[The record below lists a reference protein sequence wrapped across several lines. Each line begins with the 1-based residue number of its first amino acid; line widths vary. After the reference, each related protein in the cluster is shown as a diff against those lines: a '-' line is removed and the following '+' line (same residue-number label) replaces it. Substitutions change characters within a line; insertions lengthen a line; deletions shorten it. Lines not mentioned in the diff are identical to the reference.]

1 MPLPLLPVLG
11 AAAATGARVALT
23 AGARLGMGA
32 LRVGGSIAGRL
43 ATSFGG
49 ALVAG
54 GTALTRAVTPQQT
67 QGGPEESNTEA
78 EATQGAAGVQA
89 EEIQTTPTAVAATG
103 PSTGGD
109 IAGSLRDTPLTV
121 LRQIE
126 NNTKQTAQAIENL
139 SRSGRNRRDMDF
151 PIRGQDPRDVR
162 GAGIAGVLAIIP
174 LIASA
179 LQSATEPL
187 RSAIE
192 GTRQFVE
199 GVANTVSGALNSIG
213 EAFSRVAS
221 LFPSA
226 AGPEAQPGGP
236 EAETRRQ
243 ALQQAQVRA
252 TNEFSRIMRGSE
264 IPANV
269 RDELQEQLLSGRATT
284 TREAERIVA
293 GYIPDRRSPA
303 FQQAMQAFES
313 INAQRQRDAAY
324 GAGEAGTLDFPE
336 APPPPPANR
345 TVDSRTASISRED
358 RAQLDEVARSMGTSP
373 MAVIGGVFTPNGEVE
388 ALILPGGTRREVPA
402 EVRTRNRTERFA
414 VEAQRANSTAAAD
427 EYSSPDVINQINR
440 GIEPDEDAA
449 LRVADRLRTQM
460 QQQNQTPVVVP
471 VQVPAAPA
479 AAAPPATRATPS
491 SAAPPPGAGSP
502 ASPPP
507 VYPRMINEG
516 SPAGTRS

>member
-126 NNTKQTAQAIENL
+126 DNTKQTAQAIGSL
-139 SRSGRNRRDMDF
+139 SRAERYRREPMFYGR
-151 PIRGQDPRDVR
+151 QDPRDIS
-162 GAGIAGVLAIIP
+162 GAQGSLLLALVP
-174 LIASA
+174 LLASA
-179 LQSATEPL
+179 FQSATEPL
-187 RSAIE
+187 RNAIE
-192 GTRQFVE
+192 STRQFVE

-479 AAAPPATRATPS
+479 AATPPATRATPS

>member
-109 IAGSLRDTPLTV
+109 IAGSLRDTPLAI

-126 NNTKQTAQAIENL
+126 DNTKQTAQAIGSL
-139 SRSGRNRRDMDF
+139 SRAERYRRDPMF
-151 PIRGQDPRDVR
+151 YGRQDPRDIS
-162 GAGIAGVLAIIP
+162 GAQGSLLLALVP
-174 LIASA
+174 LLASA
-179 LQSATEPL
+179 FQSATEPL
-187 RSAIE
+187 RNAIE
-192 GTRQFVE
+192 STRQFVE
-199 GVANTVSGALNSIG
+199 GVTNTVSGALNSIG

-221 LFPSA
+221 LFPTGAAERANEQAA
-226 AGPEAQPGGP
+226 AGRESLSP
-236 EAETRRQ
+236 R
-243 ALQQAQVRA
+243 QQAGASPGQVVAGNIAASRNVS
-252 TNEFSRIMRGSE
+252 NEE
-264 IPANV
+264 LANI
-269 RDELQEQLLSGRATT
+269 QETLETPESGETEEQRN
-284 TREAERIVA
+284 TREALNNQLTSIMRTETLAGGGLTIPAEINQYLDER
-293 GYIPDRRSPA
+293 
-303 FQQAMQAFES
+303 
-313 INAQRQRDAAY
+313 RQRTPATTPPAL
-324 GAGEAGTLDFPE
+324 EP
-336 APPPPPANR
+336 APPQDR
-345 TVDSRTASISRED
+345 TVDSRLSPISRED
-358 RAQLDEVARSMGTSP
+358 RAVIDGVARAMNVNPGIVT
-373 MAVIGGVFTPNGEVE
+373 GGVFSPSGEVV
-388 ALILPGGTRREVPA
+388 ALIERGGGRREVPA
-402 EVRTRNRTERFA
+402 EIRSRNRTERFA
-414 VEAQRANSTAAAD
+414 VEAQRANSTAEAD
-427 EYSSPDVINQINR
+427 QYSSPEAINQINR
-440 GIEPDEDAA
+440 GIETSEEDA
-449 LRVADRLRTQM
+449 LRVVDRLQAQR
-460 QQQNQTPVVVP
+460 QQQNQTPTVI
-471 VQVPAAPA
+471 QVPAAPA